1 MRKLQFYL
9 LNESLFY
16 PSAIDSPKLIFSG
29 CYIFSDSF
37 ADSSTFTIDT
47 DLGLVIEDYLEKRGR
62 TEKARLQVFLTV
74 TDHQS
79 ILTSHCHRHPLNH
92 ISNLKRQKTQFKNET

>member
-9 LNESLFY
+9 LDESLFY

-47 DLGLVIEDYLEKRGR
+47 DLGLVIEEKRGR
-62 TEKARLQVFLTV
+62 TEKARLQVFFNSHGSSEHFGIPLSSSSVTV
-74 TDHQS
+74 KSYFEPEQTEN
-79 ILTSHCHRHPLNH
+79 I
-92 ISNLKRQKTQFKNET
+92 IQK

>member
-9 LNESLFY
+9 LDESLFY

-47 DLGLVIEDYLEKRGR
+47 DLGLVFEDYLEKRGR
-62 TEKARLQVFLTV
+62 TEKARLQVFFNSHGSSEHFDIPLPSSSVTV
-74 TDHQS
+74 KSYFEPEQTEN
-79 ILTSHCHRHPLNH
+79 I
-92 ISNLKRQKTQFKNET
+92 IQK